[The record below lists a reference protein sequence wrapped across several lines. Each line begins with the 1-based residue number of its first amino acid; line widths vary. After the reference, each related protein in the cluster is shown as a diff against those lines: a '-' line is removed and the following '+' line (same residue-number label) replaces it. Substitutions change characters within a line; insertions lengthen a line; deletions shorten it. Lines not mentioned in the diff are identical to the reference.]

1 MTTYIF
7 KIITLLGGL
16 ALFLFGMDVMGKALE
31 RQAGG
36 KLQTILAKMSSNVFK
51 GFLLGLGVTAVIQS
65 SSATTV
71 MVVGFVNSGIMTL
84 KQAVGVIMGSNI
96 GTTVTAWILSL
107 SGLEGDSF
115 LIKLFKPSTLAPLI
129 GVIGVVMYM
138 GKNEKRKGIGTICLG
153 FMALMTGMDIMGDSM
168 EFLESEPWFAQLMI
182 SFSNPIIG
190 IIGIVM
196 YMGKNEKRRG
206 IGTICLGFMAL
217 MTGMDLMSSSMSFL
231 KSEAWFADLMISF
244 TNPVLGILFG
254 AVLTAVIQSS
264 SASVGILQG
273 LCVTGAVTYGAAIPI
288 ILGQNIGTCIT
299 AIMGAIGANRN
310 ARRTAMVHLLFNVV
324 GAVMFAVVFY
334 GLGMV
339 IEWSFLEE
347 SVQAWDISLIH
358 TAFNIVATAVL
369 MPMNGLL
376 VKLAYLIIPH
386 EYTPQKEELLDER
399 LLATPA
405 VAVQRAHEIAG
416 EMASDAAKAMEKAMG
431 LTKVFDAAILEEVT
445 ALEDKTDRYEDALNT
460 YLVKLSAMNLS
471 VHDNRILNT
480 LLYTV
485 SDIERMA
492 DHAMA
497 IAKAAQEMAEKK
509 IEFSSQARGEL
520 AVLEQAVLDIVNR
533 TVAAYGSFDLGS
545 AVKIEPQEQVVD
557 ALVREVKSRHVR
569 RLRDGKCTVEYGFVL
584 EDLLTACERTAD
596 HCSNIAVEMLQV
608 SEGKLEAH
616 EYLNALKAGEL
627 HESAAFSERFARYK
641 AQYAFPEE

>member
-1 MTTYIF
+1 MTAYIF

-115 LIKLFKPSTLAPLI
+115 IIKLFKPSTLAPLI
-129 GVIGVVMYM
+129 GIIGVILYM
-138 GKNEKRKGIGTICLG
+138 GKNEKRKGIGTIMLG

-182 SFSNPIIG
+182 SFSNPI
-190 IIGIVM
+190 V
-196 YMGKNEKRRG
+196 
-206 IGTICLGFMAL
+206 
-217 MTGMDLMSSSMSFL
+217 
-231 KSEAWFADLMISF
+231 
-244 TNPVLGILFG
+244 GILFG
-254 AVLTAVIQSS
+254 AGLTAIIQSS

-273 LCVTGAVTYGAAIPI
+273 LCGTGVVTYGSAIPI

-324 GAVMFAVVFY
+324 GVLVFVVSFY
-334 GLGMV
+334 GMGMF
-339 IEWSFLEE
+339 IDWKFLSETAA
-347 SVQAWDISLIH
+347 AWDIAVIH
-358 TAFNIVATAVL
+358 TCFNVAATIVL
-369 MPMNGLL
+369 MPLNGML
-376 VKLAYLIIPH
+376 VKLAYLFIPK
-386 EYTPQKEELLDER
+386 EQTPQKVELLDER

-405 VAVQRAHEIAG
+405 VAVQRAQKIAG
-416 EMASDAAKAMEKAMG
+416 EMAADAAKAMHLAMG
-431 LTKVFDAAILEEVT
+431 LTKKFDAAVMEQVME
-445 ALEDKTDRYEDALNT
+445 LEDKTDRYEDALGT
-460 YLVKLSAMNLS
+460 YLVKLSGMNLS
-471 VHDNRILNT
+471 VSDNRILNT

-497 IAKAAQEMAEKK
+497 IAKAALEMEAKK
-509 IEFSSQARGEL
+509 IEFSNQAKGEL
-520 AVLEQAVLDIVNR
+520 AVLEQAVLDIVDR
-533 TVAAYGSFDLGS
+533 TVAAYGTFNLDK
-545 AVKIEPQEQVVD
+545 AIKIEPQEQVVD

-569 RLRDGKCTVEYGFVL
+569 RLRDGLCTVEYGFVL

-596 HCSNIAVEMLQV
+596 HCSNVAVEMLQV
-608 SEGKLEAH
+608 AEGKLEAH

-627 HESAAFSERFARYK
+627 YESAAFAEHFARYK
-641 AQYAFPEE
+641 AKYAFPEEV

>member
-1 MTTYIF
+1 MTAYIF

-16 ALFLFGMDVMGKALE
+16 ALFLFGMDIMGKALE

-115 LIKLFKPSTLAPLI
+115 IIKLFKPSTLAPLI
-129 GVIGVVMYM
+129 GIIGVVLYM
-138 GKNEKRKGIGTICLG
+138 GKNEKRKGIGTIMLG

-168 EFLESEPWFAQLMI
+168 EFLENEPWFAQLMI
-182 SFSNPIIG
+182 SFSNPI
-190 IIGIVM
+190 V
-196 YMGKNEKRRG
+196 
-206 IGTICLGFMAL
+206 
-217 MTGMDLMSSSMSFL
+217 
-231 KSEAWFADLMISF
+231 
-244 TNPVLGILFG
+244 GILFG
-254 AVLTAVIQSS
+254 AGLTAIIQSS

-273 LCVTGAVTYGAAIPI
+273 LCGTGVVTFGSAIPI
-288 ILGQNIGTCIT
+288 ILGQNIGTCVT
-299 AIMGAIGANRN
+299 AMMGAIGANRN

-324 GAVMFAVVFY
+324 GVLIFVIIFY
-334 GLGMV
+334 GLGLF
-339 IEWSFLEE
+339 IDWKFLSETAA
-347 SVQAWDISLIH
+347 AWDIAVIH
-358 TAFNIVATAVL
+358 TCFNVAATCVL
-369 MPMNGLL
+369 MPLNGLL
-376 VKLAYLIIPH
+376 VKLAYLFIPK
-386 EYTPQKEELLDER
+386 EQEPQKVELLDER

-416 EMASDAAKAMEKAMG
+416 EMAADAAKAMHLAMG
-431 LTKVFDAAILEEVT
+431 LTKKFDPAVMEQVVE
-445 ALEDKTDRYEDALNT
+445 LEDKTDRYEDALNT
-460 YLVKLSAMNLS
+460 YLVKLSGMNLS
-471 VHDNRILNT
+471 VNDNRILNT

-497 IAKAAQEMAEKK
+497 VAKAALEIEEKK
-509 IEFSSQARGEL
+509 IEFSKQAKGEL
-520 AVLEQAVLDIVNR
+520 AVLEQAVLDIVDR
-533 TVAAYGSFDLGS
+533 TVAAYGSFDLDG
-545 AVKIEPQEQVVD
+545 AIKIEPQEQVVD

-569 RLRDGKCTVEYGFVL
+569 RLRDGLCTVEYGFVL

-596 HCSNIAVEMLQV
+596 HCSNVAVEMLQV

-627 HESAAFSERFARYK
+627 HESAAFSEHFARYK
-641 AQYAFPEE
+641 AQYAFPEEQ

>member
-1 MTTYIF
+1 MTAYIF

-115 LIKLFKPSTLAPLI
+115 LIKLFKPSTLAPLVGII
-129 GVIGVVMYM
+129 GVILYM
-138 GKNEKRKGIGTICLG
+138 GKNEKRKGIGTIMLG

-182 SFSNPIIG
+182 SFSNPI
-190 IIGIVM
+190 V
-196 YMGKNEKRRG
+196 
-206 IGTICLGFMAL
+206 
-217 MTGMDLMSSSMSFL
+217 
-231 KSEAWFADLMISF
+231 
-244 TNPVLGILFG
+244 GILFG
-254 AVLTAVIQSS
+254 AGLTAIIQSS

-273 LCVTGAVTYGAAIPI
+273 LCGTGVVTYGAAIPI

-299 AIMGAIGANRN
+299 AILGAVGANRN

-324 GAVMFAVVFY
+324 GVAIFVVVFY
-334 GLGMV
+334 GLGLF
-339 IEWSFLEE
+339 IDWQFLSETAA
-347 SVQAWDISLIH
+347 AWDIAAIH
-358 TAFNIVATAVL
+358 TCFNVAATCVL
-369 MPMNGLL
+369 MPLNGLL
-376 VKLAYLIIPH
+376 VKLAYLFIPAEH
-386 EYTPQKEELLDER
+386 TPQKEELLDER

-416 EMASDAAKAMEKAMG
+416 EMAADAAKAMHLAMG
-431 LTKVFDAAILEEVT
+431 LTKKFEDSIMEQVVE
-445 ALEDKTDRYEDALNT
+445 LEDKTDRYEDALNT
-460 YLVKLSAMNLS
+460 YLVKLSGMNLS

-497 IAKAAQEMAEKK
+497 IAKAALEMEEKK
-509 IEFSSQARGEL
+509 IEFSNQAKGEL
-520 AVLEQAVLDIVNR
+520 AVLEQAVLDIVDR
-533 TVAAYGSFDLGS
+533 TISAYGSFDL
-545 AVKIEPQEQVVD
+545 AQAIKIEPQEQVVD

-569 RLRDGKCTVEYGFVL
+569 RLRDGLCTVEYGFVL

-596 HCSNIAVEMLQV
+596 HCSNVAVEMLQV
-608 SEGKLEAH
+608 AEGKLEAH

-627 HESAAFSERFARYK
+627 HESAAFAERFARYK
-641 AQYAFPEE
+641 AQYAFPEEQ

>member
-7 KIITLLGGL
+7 NIITLLGGL
-16 ALFLFGMDVMGKALE
+16 SLFLFGMDVMGKALE

-115 LIKLFKPSTLAPLI
+115 LIKFFKPSTLAPLI
-129 GVIGVVMYM
+129 GIIGIVLYM
-138 GKNEKRKGIGTICLG
+138 GKAEKKKGIGTIMLG

-182 SFSNPIIG
+182 SFSNPI
-190 IIGIVM
+190 V
-196 YMGKNEKRRG
+196 
-206 IGTICLGFMAL
+206 
-217 MTGMDLMSSSMSFL
+217 
-231 KSEAWFADLMISF
+231 
-244 TNPVLGILFG
+244 GILFG
-254 AVLTAVIQSS
+254 AGLTAIIQSS

-273 LCVTGAVTYGAAIPI
+273 LCGTGVVTYGSAIPI
-288 ILGQNIGTCIT
+288 ILGQNIGTCLT

-324 GAVMFAVVFY
+324 GVLVFVVSFY
-334 GLGMV
+334 GMGMF
-339 IEWSFLEE
+339 IDWKFLSETAA
-347 SVQAWDISLIH
+347 AWDIAVIH
-358 TAFNIVATAVL
+358 TCFNVAATIVL
-369 MPMNGLL
+369 MPLNGML
-376 VKLAYLIIPH
+376 VKLAYLFIPK
-386 EYTPQKEELLDER
+386 EQTPQKVELLDER

-405 VAVQRAHEIAG
+405 VAVQRAQKIAG
-416 EMASDAAKAMEKAMG
+416 EMAADAAKAMHLAMG
-431 LTKVFDAAILEEVT
+431 LTKKFDAAVMEQVME
-445 ALEDKTDRYEDALNT
+445 LEDKTDRYEDALGT
-460 YLVKLSAMNLS
+460 YLVKLSGMNLS
-471 VHDNRILNT
+471 VSDNRILNT
-480 LLYTV
+480 LLYSV

-497 IAKAAQEMAEKK
+497 IAKAALEMEEKK
-509 IEFSSQARGEL
+509 IEFSNQAKGEL
-520 AVLEQAVLDIVNR
+520 AVLEQAVLDIVDR
-533 TVAAYGSFDLGS
+533 TVAAYGTFNLDK
-545 AVKIEPQEQVVD
+545 AIKIEPQEQVVD

-569 RLRDGKCTVEYGFVL
+569 RLRDGLCTVEYGFVL

-596 HCSNIAVEMLQV
+596 HCSNVAVEMLQV
-608 SEGKLEAH
+608 AEGKLEAH

-627 HESAAFSERFARYK
+627 YESAAFAEHFARYK
-641 AQYAFPEE
+641 AKYAFPEEV

>member
-1 MTTYIF
+1 MTAYIF

-36 KLQTILAKMSSNVFK
+36 KLQTILAKMNSNVFK

-129 GVIGVVMYM
+129 G
-138 GKNEKRKGIGTICLG
+138 
-153 FMALMTGMDIMGDSM
+153 
-168 EFLESEPWFAQLMI
+168 
-182 SFSNPIIG
+182 
-190 IIGIVM
+190 IIGIVL
-196 YMGKNEKRRG
+196 YMGKSEKKRG

-244 TNPVLGILFG
+244 TNPILGILFG

-264 SASVGILQG
+264 SASIGILQG

-299 AIMGAIGANRN
+299 AIMGSIGANRN

-334 GLGMV
+334 GVGMFV
-339 IEWSFLEE
+339 EWSFLETP
-347 SVQAWDISLIH
+347 VQAWDISLIH
-358 TAFNIVATAVL
+358 TAFNLVATAVL

-376 VKLAYLIIPH
+376 VKLAYLFIPH

-405 VAVQRAHEIAG
+405 VAVQRAHEVATQ
-416 EMASDAAKAMEKAMG
+416 MAMDSAEAMHLAMG
-431 LTKVFDAAILEEVT
+431 LTKKFDAEIMKQVVE
-445 ALEDKTDRYEDALNT
+445 LEDKTDRYQDALST
-460 YLVKLSAMNLS
+460 YLVKLSATNLS

-480 LLYTV
+480 LLY
-485 SDIERMA
+485 SISEIERMA

-497 IAKAAQEMAEKK
+497 IAKAAQEMEEKK
-509 IEFSSQARGEL
+509 IEFSRQAKGEL
-520 AVLEQAVLDIVNR
+520 AVLEQAVLDIVDR
-533 TVAAYGSFDLGS
+533 TVAAYGSFDRGQ
-545 AVKIEPQEQVVD
+545 AVKVEPQEQVVD

-569 RLRDGKCTVEYGFVL
+569 RLRDGLCTVEYGFVL

-596 HCSNIAVEMLQV
+596 HCSNVAVEMLQV
-608 SEGKLEAH
+608 AEGKLEAH

-627 HESAAFSERFARYK
+627 HESAAFSERFVRYK
-641 AQYAFPEE
+641 AQYAFPEEQ

>member
-1 MTTYIF
+1 MTSYIF
-7 KIITLLGGL
+7 NVITLLGGL

-36 KLQTILAKMSSNVFK
+36 KLQTVLAKMSSNVFR
-51 GFLLGLGVTAVIQS
+51 GFLLGMGVTAVIQS

-115 LIKLFKPSTLAPLI
+115 LIKIFKPSTLAPII
-129 GVIGVVMYM
+129 GIIGILMYM
-138 GKNEKRKGIGTICLG
+138 GKHEKRKGIGTICLG
-153 FMALMTGMDIMGDSM
+153 FMALMTGMD
-168 EFLESEPWFAQLMI
+168 
-182 SFSNPIIG
+182 
-190 IIGIVM
+190 
-196 YMGKNEKRRG
+196 
-206 IGTICLGFMAL
+206 
-217 MTGMDLMSSSMSFL
+217 LMSGSMSFL

-244 TNPVLGILFG
+244 TNPILGILFG
-254 AVLTAVIQSS
+254 AVLTAIIQSS
-264 SASVGILQG
+264 SASIGILQG

-334 GLGMV
+334 GLGLV
-339 IEWSFLEE
+339 IEWRFLDD
-347 SVQAWDISLIH
+347 SVQAWDVSLIH
-358 TAFNIVATAVL
+358 TAFNLVATAVL

-376 VKLAYLIIPH
+376 VKLAYLFIPAEH
-386 EYTPQKEELLDER
+386 TPQKQELLDER

-405 VAVQRAHEIAG
+405 VAVQRAHEIACK
-416 EMASDAAKAMEKAMG
+416 MAADSAEAMRLAIGLTRKYDAGIMEK
-431 LTKVFDAAILEEVT
+431 VT
-445 ALEDKTDRYEDALNT
+445 ELEDKTDRYEDALNT
-460 YLVKLSAMNLS
+460 YLVKLSGKNLS
-471 VHDNRILNT
+471 VSDNRVLNT
-480 LLYTV
+480 LLYSI

-497 IAKAAQEMAEKK
+497 VAKAALEMEEKK
-509 IEFSSQARGEL
+509 ISFSRQAKGEL
-520 AVLEQAVLDIVNR
+520 AVLERAVLDIIDR
-533 TVAAYGSFDLGS
+533 TVAAYGSFDRELAS
-545 AVKIEPQEQVVD
+545 KIEPQEQVVD

-569 RLRDGKCTVEYGFVL
+569 RLRDGLCTVEYGFVL

-596 HCSNIAVEMLQV
+596 HCSNVAVEMLQV
-608 SEGKLEAH
+608 AEGKLEAH

-627 HESAAFSERFARYK
+627 HESAAFAERFARYK
-641 AQYAFPEE
+641 AQYAFPEELS

>member
-1 MTTYIF
+1 MTAYIF

-51 GFLLGLGVTAVIQS
+51 GFLLGMGVTAVIQS

-84 KQAVGVIMGSNI
+84 NQAVGVIMGSNI

-115 LIKLFKPSTLAPLI
+115 LIKFFKPSTLAPLI
-129 GVIGVVMYM
+129 GIFGILLYM
-138 GKNEKRKGIGTICLG
+138 GKSEKRKGIGTI
-153 FMALMTGMDIMGDSM
+153 M
-168 EFLESEPWFAQLMI
+168 
-182 SFSNPIIG
+182 
-190 IIGIVM
+190 
-196 YMGKNEKRRG
+196 
-206 IGTICLGFMAL
+206 LGFMAL

-244 TNPVLGILFG
+244 TNPILGILFG

-264 SASVGILQG
+264 SASVGILQS
-273 LCVTGAVTYGAAIPI
+273 LCSTGVVTYGAAIPI

-339 IEWSFLEE
+339 IEWKFLGD
-347 SVQAWDISLIH
+347 SVQAWDISVIH
-358 TAFNIVATAVL
+358 TGFNLVATAVL

-376 VKLAYLIIPH
+376 VKLAYVVVPK
-386 EYTPQKEELLDER
+386 ENTPQKQELLDER

-416 EMASDAAKAMEKAMG
+416 EMAQDAAKAMTLAMG
-431 LTKVFDAAILEEVT
+431 LTKKFDAGIMEQVIE
-445 ALEDKTDRYEDALNT
+445 LEDKTDRYQDALGT
-460 YLVKLSAMNLS
+460 YLVKLSGTNLS
-471 VHDNRILNT
+471 VQDNRLLNT

-497 IAKAAQEMAEKK
+497 VAKAALEMEEKK
-509 IEFSSQARGEL
+509 IEFSNQAKGEL
-520 AVLEQAVLDIVNR
+520 AVLEQAVLDIVDR
-533 TVAAYGSFDLGS
+533 TVSAYSSFNLEQ
-545 AVKIEPQEQVVD
+545 AIKIEPQEQVVD
-557 ALVREVKSRHVR
+557 ALVKEVKSRHVR
-569 RLRDGKCTVEYGFVL
+569 RLRDGLCTVEYGFVL

-596 HCSNIAVEMLQV
+596 HCSNVAVEMLQV
-608 SEGKLEAH
+608 AEGKLEAH

-627 HESAAFSERFARYK
+627 HESAAFNQRFAKYK
-641 AQYAFPEE
+641 AQYAFPEEQ

>member
-1 MTTYIF
+1 MTAYIF

-36 KLQTILAKMSSNVFK
+36 RLQTILAKMSSNVFK

-129 GVIGVVMYM
+129 GIIGVVMYM

-190 IIGIVM
+190 I
-196 YMGKNEKRRG
+196 
-206 IGTICLGFMAL
+206 
-217 MTGMDLMSSSMSFL
+217 
-231 KSEAWFADLMISF
+231 
-244 TNPVLGILFG
+244 LFG
-254 AVLTAVIQSS
+254 AGLTAIIQSS

-288 ILGQNIGTCIT
+288 ILGQNIGTCVT
-299 AIMGAIGANRN
+299 AMMGAIGANRN

-324 GAVMFAVVFY
+324 GAVMFAAVFY
-334 GLGMV
+334 GLGMF
-339 IEWSFLEE
+339 IDWQFLGDT
-347 SVQAWDISLIH
+347 VQAWDISLIH
-358 TAFNIVATAVL
+358 TAFNVVATAVL

-386 EYTPQKEELLDER
+386 EYTPQHEELLDER

-405 VAVQRAHEIAG
+405 VAVQRAQRIAG
-416 EMASDAAKAMEKAMG
+416 EMAADAAKAMHLAMG
-431 LTKVFDAAILEEVT
+431 LTKRFDASVMEQIA

-460 YLVKLSAMNLS
+460 YLVKLSGMNLS
-471 VHDNRILNT
+471 IHDNRILNT

-492 DHAMA
+492 DHAIE
-497 IAKAAQEMAEKK
+497 IAKAALEMEEKK
-509 IEFSSQARGEL
+509 IGFSSQAKGEL
-520 AVLEQAVLDIVNR
+520 AVLEQAVLDIVDR
-533 TVAAYGSFDLGS
+533 TVAAYGSFDLGN

-569 RLRDGKCTVEYGFVL
+569 RLRDGLCTVEYGFVL
-584 EDLLTACERTAD
+584 DDLLTACERTAD

-641 AQYAFPEE
+641 AQYAFPEEG

>member
-1 MTTYIF
+1 MTTYFF

-16 ALFLFGMDVMGKALE
+16 ALFLFGMDIMGKALE

-96 GTTVTAWILSL
+96 GTTVTAWVLSL

-115 LIKLFKPSTLAPLI
+115 LIKFFKPSTLAPLI
-129 GVIGVVMYM
+129 GIFGILLYM
-138 GKNEKRKGIGTICLG
+138 GKSEKKKGIGTI
-153 FMALMTGMDIMGDSM
+153 M
-168 EFLESEPWFAQLMI
+168 
-182 SFSNPIIG
+182 
-190 IIGIVM
+190 
-196 YMGKNEKRRG
+196 
-206 IGTICLGFMAL
+206 LGFMAL
-217 MTGMDLMSSSMSFL
+217 MTGMDLMSSSMAFL
-231 KSEAWFADLMISF
+231 KTEVWFADLMISF
-244 TNPVLGILFG
+244 ANPVVGILFG
-254 AVLTAVIQSS
+254 AVLTAIIQSS

-273 LCVTGAVTYGAAIPI
+273 LCSTGVVTYGAAIPI

-310 ARRTAMVHLLFNVV
+310 ARRTAMVHLLFNMV

-334 GLGMV
+334 GLGMF
-339 IEWSFLEE
+339 IEWNFLGD
-347 SVQAWDISLIH
+347 SVRAWDISVIH
-358 TAFNIVATAVL
+358 TGFNLIATAVL
-369 MPMNGLL
+369 MPLNGLL
-376 VKLAYLIIPH
+376 VKLAYLIVP
-386 EYTPQKEELLDER
+386 EVAEPQRTELLDSR

-416 EMASDAAKAMEKAMG
+416 EMAADAAKAMHLAMG
-431 LTKVFDAAILEEVT
+431 LTKKFESGVMEQVIK
-445 ALEDKTDRYEDALNT
+445 LEDKTDRYEDALNT
-460 YLVKLSAMNLS
+460 YLVKLSGINLS

-485 SDIERMA
+485 ADIERMA

-497 IAKAAQEMAEKK
+497 VAKAALEMEEKK
-509 IEFSSQARGEL
+509 IEFSNQAKGEL
-520 AVLEQAVLDIVNR
+520 AVLEQAVLDIVDR
-533 TVAAYGSFDLGS
+533 TVAAYGSFDLDG
-545 AVKIEPQEQVVD
+545 AIKIEPQEQVVD

-569 RLRDGKCTVEYGFVL
+569 RLRDGLCTVEYGFVL

-596 HCSNIAVEMLQV
+596 HCSNVAVEMLQV

-627 HESAAFSERFARYK
+627 QESAAFAEQFARYK
-641 AQYAFPEE
+641 AQYAFPEELG

>member
-1 MTTYIF
+1 MTAYIF

-16 ALFLFGMDVMGKALE
+16 SLFLFGMDVMGKALE

-51 GFLLGLGVTAVIQS
+51 GFLLGMGVTAVIQS

-84 KQAVGVIMGSNI
+84 NQAVGVIMGSNI

-129 GVIGVVMYM
+129 GIFGILLYM
-138 GKNEKRKGIGTICLG
+138 GKNEKKKGIGTI
-153 FMALMTGMDIMGDSM
+153 M
-168 EFLESEPWFAQLMI
+168 
-182 SFSNPIIG
+182 
-190 IIGIVM
+190 
-196 YMGKNEKRRG
+196 
-206 IGTICLGFMAL
+206 LGFMAL

-231 KSEAWFADLMISF
+231 KNEAWFAELMISF
-244 TNPVLGILFG
+244 TNPIIGIIFG

-264 SASVGILQG
+264 SASIGILQG

-324 GAVMFAVVFY
+324 GAVMFAVIFY
-334 GLGMV
+334 GLGMF
-339 IEWSFLEE
+339 IEWNFLGD
-347 SVQAWDISLIH
+347 SVQAWDISVIH
-358 TAFNIVATAVL
+358 TGFNLVATAVL

-376 VKLAYLIIPH
+376 VKLAYVLVPH
-386 EYTPQKEELLDER
+386 QYTPQKEELLDER

-416 EMASDAAKAMEKAMG
+416 EMASDAAKAMHLAMG
-431 LTKVFDAAILEEVT
+431 LTKKFESGIMEQVT
-445 ALEDKTDRYEDALNT
+445 ELEDKTDRYQDALGT
-460 YLVKLSAMNLS
+460 YLVKLSGMNLS

-497 IAKAAQEMAEKK
+497 IAKAALEMEEKK
-509 IEFSSQARGEL
+509 IEFSKQAKGEL
-520 AVLEQAVLDIVNR
+520 AVLEQAVLDIVDR
-533 TVAAYGSFDLGS
+533 TVFAYGNFDRDEAL
-545 AVKIEPQEQVVD
+545 KIEPQEQVVD
-557 ALVREVKSRHVR
+557 NLVKEVKSRHVR
-569 RLRDGKCTVEYGFVL
+569 RLRDGLCTVEYGFVL

-596 HCSNIAVEMLQV
+596 HCSNVAVEMLQV
-608 SEGKLEAH
+608 AEGKLEAH

-627 HESAAFSERFARYK
+627 HESAAFNQRFAKYK
-641 AQYAFPEE
+641 AQYTFPEEQ

>member
-16 ALFLFGMDVMGKALE
+16 ALFLFGMDIMGKSLE

-36 KLQTILAKMSSNVFK
+36 KLQTILAKMSSNVIK
-51 GFLLGLGVTAVIQS
+51 GFLLGMGVTAVIQS

-115 LIKLFKPSTLAPLI
+115 LIKFFKPTTLAPLI
-129 GVIGVVMYM
+129 GIFGILLYM
-138 GKNEKRKGIGTICLG
+138 GKSEKRKGIGTI
-153 FMALMTGMDIMGDSM
+153 M
-168 EFLESEPWFAQLMI
+168 
-182 SFSNPIIG
+182 
-190 IIGIVM
+190 
-196 YMGKNEKRRG
+196 
-206 IGTICLGFMAL
+206 LGFMAL
-217 MTGMDLMSSSMSFL
+217 MTGMDLMSDSMSFL
-231 KSEAWFADLMISF
+231 KNEAWFADLMISF
-244 TNPVLGILFG
+244 SNPILGIIFG

-264 SASVGILQG
+264 SASIGILQG

-324 GAVMFAVVFY
+324 GATMFAVLFY
-334 GLGMV
+334 GIGLFVEWEFLGD
-339 IEWSFLEE
+339 
-347 SVQAWDISLIH
+347 SVQAWDISVIH
-358 TAFNIVATAVL
+358 TCFNLVATAVL

-376 VKLAYLIIPH
+376 VKLAYVLVPYQ
-386 EYTPQKEELLDER
+386 EVVQKAELLDIR

-405 VAVQRAHEIAG
+405 VAVHRAHEVAA
-416 EMASDAAKAMEKAMG
+416 EMAEDAAKAMQMAIG
-431 LTKVFDAAILEEVT
+431 LTKKFEEGIMEQVVE
-445 ALEDKTDRYEDALNT
+445 LEDKTDRYEDALGT
-460 YLVKLSAMNLS
+460 YLVKLSAKNLS
-471 VHDNRILNT
+471 VADNRVLNT

-497 IAKAAQEMAEKK
+497 IAKAAQEIKEK
-509 IEFSSQARGEL
+509 EMNFSKQAKGEL
-520 AVLEQAVLDIVNR
+520 AVLGQAVQDIMDR
-533 TVAAYGSFDLGS
+533 TVNAYKTFDFGQ
-545 AVKIEPQEQVVD
+545 AMKIEPQEQVVD
-557 ALVREVKSRHVR
+557 DLVREVKSRHVR
-569 RLRDGKCTVEYGFVL
+569 RLRDGLCTVEYGFVL
-584 EDLLTACERTAD
+584 EDMLTAYERTAD
-596 HCSNIAVEMLQV
+596 HCSNVAVEMLQV
-608 SEGKLEAH
+608 AEGKLEAH

-627 HESAAFSERFARYK
+627 NESAAFNKRFEKYK
-641 AQYAFPEE
+641 AQYAFPDEQ

>member
-1 MTTYIF
+1 MTAYIF
-7 KIITLLGGL
+7 NIITLLGGL

-36 KLQTILAKMSSNVFK
+36 KLQTVLAKMSSNVFK

-115 LIKLFKPSTLAPLI
+115 IIKLFKPSTLAPLI
-129 GVIGVVMYM
+129 GIIGVVMYM

-153 FMALMTGMDIMGDSM
+153 FLALMTGMDIMGDSM

-182 SFSNPIIG
+182 SFSNP
-190 IIGIVM
+190 V
-196 YMGKNEKRRG
+196 
-206 IGTICLGFMAL
+206 
-217 MTGMDLMSSSMSFL
+217 
-231 KSEAWFADLMISF
+231 
-244 TNPVLGILFG
+244 VGILFG
-254 AVLTAVIQSS
+254 AGLTAIIQSS

-273 LCVTGAVTYGAAIPI
+273 LCGTGVVTYGAAIPI

-334 GLGMV
+334 GLGMI
-339 IEWSFLEE
+339 IEWQFLGDT
-347 SVQAWDISLIH
+347 VQAWDISLIH
-358 TAFNIVATAVL
+358 TAFNVVATAVL

-376 VKLAYLIIPH
+376 VKLAYLFIPAEH
-386 EYTPQKEELLDER
+386 TPQKEELLDER

-416 EMASDAAKAMEKAMG
+416 EMAADASKAMHLAMG
-431 LTKVFDAAILEEVT
+431 LTKKFDASVMEQVA

-460 YLVKLSAMNLS
+460 YLVKLSGMNLS

-492 DHAMA
+492 DHAVA
-497 IAKAAQEMAEKK
+497 IAKAALEMEEKK
-509 IEFSSQARGEL
+509 IEFSSQAKGEL
-520 AVLEQAVLDIVNR
+520 AVLEQAVLDIVDR
-533 TVAAYGSFDLGS
+533 TVAAYGSFNLGN

-569 RLRDGKCTVEYGFVL
+569 RLRDGLCTVEYGFVL
-584 EDLLTACERTAD
+584 DDLLTACERTAD

-616 EYLNALKAGEL
+616 EYLSALKAGEL

-641 AQYAFPEE
+641 AQYAFPEEG

>member
-1 MTTYIF
+1 MTAYIF

-51 GFLLGLGVTAVIQS
+51 GFLLGMGVTAVIQS

-84 KQAVGVIMGSNI
+84 NQAVGVIMGSNI

-115 LIKLFKPSTLAPLI
+115 LIKFFKPSTLAPLI
-129 GVIGVVMYM
+129 GIFGILLYM
-138 GKNEKRKGIGTICLG
+138 GKSEKRKGIGTI
-153 FMALMTGMDIMGDSM
+153 M
-168 EFLESEPWFAQLMI
+168 
-182 SFSNPIIG
+182 
-190 IIGIVM
+190 
-196 YMGKNEKRRG
+196 
-206 IGTICLGFMAL
+206 LGFMAL

-244 TNPVLGILFG
+244 TNPILGILFG

-264 SASVGILQG
+264 SASVGILLG
-273 LCVTGAVTYGAAIPI
+273 LCSTGVVTYGAAIPI

-339 IEWSFLEE
+339 IEWSFLGD
-347 SVQAWDISLIH
+347 SVQAWDISVIH
-358 TAFNIVATAVL
+358 TGFNLVATAVL

-376 VKLAYLIIPH
+376 VKLAYVVVPK
-386 EYTPQKEELLDER
+386 ENTPQKQELLDER

-416 EMASDAAKAMEKAMG
+416 EMAQDAAKAMTLAMG
-431 LTKVFDAAILEEVT
+431 LTKKFDAGIMEQVIE
-445 ALEDKTDRYEDALNT
+445 LEDKTDHYQDALGT
-460 YLVKLSAMNLS
+460 YLVKLSGTNLS
-471 VHDNRILNT
+471 VQDNRLLNT

-497 IAKAAQEMAEKK
+497 VAKAALEMEEKK
-509 IEFSSQARGEL
+509 IEFSNQAKGEL
-520 AVLEQAVLDIVNR
+520 AVLEQAVLDIVDR
-533 TVAAYGSFDLGS
+533 TVSAYSSFDLEQ
-545 AVKIEPQEQVVD
+545 AIKIEPQEQVVD
-557 ALVREVKSRHVR
+557 ALVKEVKSRHVR
-569 RLRDGKCTVEYGFVL
+569 RLRDGLCTVEYGFVL

-596 HCSNIAVEMLQV
+596 HCSNVAVEMLQV
-608 SEGKLEAH
+608 AEGKLEAH

-627 HESAAFSERFARYK
+627 HESAAFNQRFAKYK
-641 AQYAFPEE
+641 AQYAFPEEQ

>member
-1 MTTYIF
+1 MTAYIF

-16 ALFLFGMDVMGKALE
+16 ALFLFGMDIMGKALE

-115 LIKLFKPSTLAPLI
+115 LIKFFKPSTLAPLI
-129 GVIGVVMYM
+129 GIFGILLYM
-138 GKNEKRKGIGTICLG
+138 GKSEKK
-153 FMALMTGMDIMGDSM
+153 
-168 EFLESEPWFAQLMI
+168 
-182 SFSNPIIG
+182 
-190 IIGIVM
+190 
-196 YMGKNEKRRG
+196 RG
-206 IGTICLGFMAL
+206 IGTIMLGFMAL

-244 TNPVLGILFG
+244 TNPIVGIIFG

-273 LCVTGAVTYGAAIPI
+273 LCSTGVVTYGAAIPI

-339 IEWSFLEE
+339 IEWKFLGD
-347 SVQAWDISLIH
+347 SVQAWDISVIH
-358 TAFNIVATAVL
+358 TGFNLIATAVL
-369 MPMNGLL
+369 MPLNGLL
-376 VKLAYLIIPH
+376 VKLAYLLVPQVA
-386 EYTPQKEELLDER
+386 EPQKTELLDER

-416 EMASDAAKAMEKAMG
+416 EMAADAAKAMHLAMG
-431 LTKVFDAAILEEVT
+431 LTKKFESGIMEQVVE
-445 ALEDKTDRYEDALNT
+445 LEDKTDRYEDALNT
-460 YLVKLSAMNLS
+460 YLVKLSGMNLS

-497 IAKAAQEMAEKK
+497 VAKAALEIEEKK
-509 IEFSSQARGEL
+509 IEFSKQAKGEL
-520 AVLEQAVLDIVNR
+520 AVLEQAVLDIVDR
-533 TVAAYGSFDLGS
+533 TVVAYGSFDRS
-545 AVKIEPQEQVVD
+545 EAVKIEPQEQVVD

-569 RLRDGKCTVEYGFVL
+569 RLRDGLCTVEYGFVL

-596 HCSNIAVEMLQV
+596 HCSNVAVEMLQV
-608 SEGKLEAH
+608 AEGKLEAH

-627 HESAAFSERFARYK
+627 RESAAFAEHFAQYK
-641 AQYAFPEE
+641 AQYAFPEEN

>member
-1 MTTYIF
+1 MIDYIF
-7 KIITLLGGL
+7 KIVTLLGGL
-16 ALFLFGMDVMGKALE
+16 ALFLFGMDIMGKALE

-36 KLQTILAKMSSNVFK
+36 KLQTILAKMSSNVFR

-71 MVVGFVNSGIMTL
+71 MVVGFVNSGSMTL

-115 LIKLFKPSTLAPLI
+115 LISFFKPSTLAPLI
-129 GVIGVVMYM
+129 GIFGILLYM
-138 GKNEKRKGIGTICLG
+138 SKSEKK
-153 FMALMTGMDIMGDSM
+153 
-168 EFLESEPWFAQLMI
+168 
-182 SFSNPIIG
+182 
-190 IIGIVM
+190 
-196 YMGKNEKRRG
+196 RG
-206 IGTICLGFMAL
+206 IGTIMLGFMAL
-217 MTGMDLMSSSMSFL
+217 MTGMDLMSSSMAFL
-231 KSEAWFADLMISF
+231 KTEAWFADLMISF
-244 TNPVLGILFG
+244 SNPIVGILFG

-273 LCVTGAVTYGAAIPI
+273 LCSTGVVTYGAAIPI

-324 GAVMFAVVFY
+324 GVTIFVVAFY
-334 GLGMV
+334 GMGLF
-339 IEWSFLEE
+339 IDWKFLDNAAA
-347 SVQAWDISLIH
+347 AWDIAVIH
-358 TAFNIVATAVL
+358 TCFNIAATCVL

-386 EYTPQKEELLDER
+386 AYTPQKEELLDER

-405 VAVQRAHEIAG
+405 VAVQRAHEIAS
-416 EMASDAAKAMEKAMG
+416 EMAADAAKAMHLAMS
-431 LTKVFDAAILEEVT
+431 LTKKFDAGVMEQVIE
-445 ALEDKTDRYEDALNT
+445 LEDKTDRYEDALNT
-460 YLVKLSAMNLS
+460 YLVKLSGMNLS
-471 VHDNRILNT
+471 VSDNRILNT
-480 LLYTV
+480 LLYSI

-497 IAKAAQEMAEKK
+497 VAKAALEMEEKK
-509 IEFSSQARGEL
+509 IEFSRQAKGEL
-520 AVLEQAVLDIVNR
+520 AVLEQAVLDIVDR
-533 TVAAYGSFDLGS
+533 TVAAYGSFDREQ
-545 AVKIEPQEQVVD
+545 AARIEPQEQVVD

-569 RLRDGKCTVEYGFVL
+569 RLRDGLCTVEYGFVL

-596 HCSNIAVEMLQV
+596 HCSNVAVEMLQV
-608 SEGKLEAH
+608 AEGKLEAH

-627 HESAAFSERFARYK
+627 RESAAFAEQFAQYK
-641 AQYAFPEE
+641 ARYAFPEEN